1 MSLKK
6 IIDLDLLG
14 RFLDKVKELI
24 PTRVSELEN
33 DARYM
38 SGMTILSYGKS
49 TWADFMEAY
58 GDNKVVYCR
67 ASSGSNPASG
77 SQTRMAFMAYVNNQ
91 TTPTEVE
98 FQYYRSVNAHTDAQQ
113 GDQVYVYKLNKTNGW
128 SVTVRNAFSKLV
140 TGTGLTHTYSN
151 GTITIANSEI
161 VPGVVSTAA
170 DGLAPQLPNE
180 STTTKFLRQ
189 DATWAVPE
197 YPVTSVNGSTGAV
210 TVDVPSKTSD
220 LQNDSGFIT
229 GITSADVT
237 TALGYTPP
245 RQDTTYESKAAASGG
260 TDVSLVTTGEKYTWN
275 KRGLPAGGYI
285 GQVLMKS
292 LSFSDYSVYWAEIA
306 QPGTLY
312 LKCNES
318 RTYQDSPSGTFT
330 VEAYGGSDNMSNYT
344 IDFPS
349 GLRYLYYG
357 EDYSGYLGEET
368 TLKGELYRLNHID
381 IVGRYDSEWGDYRDY
396 ATCYFKTISSRN
408 GTPIIKVVTVA
419 GYSGDTIADSTTTVT
434 YSEEAISPGA
444 SDYSDLSNKPSIQ
457 GVTLS
462 GNKTANDL
470 GLALKTDVPAY
481 ESKAAVSGGTD
492 VSLVTTGEKYIWN
505 NKGTYS
511 KPSGGI
517 PDSDIASAATW
528 NAKGNGTITGI
539 KMNGASKG
547 TSGVVD
553 LGTVITAHQDISGK
567 ADKSATVSNVA
578 YDATNKKITETVN
591 GTTSD
596 VVSVATI
603 KTDLTLVKGDVGL
616 GNVDN
621 VKQYSASNPPPY
633 PVTSVNGDTGA
644 VTVDVPTKTSDLTND
659 SGFITSS
666 TGGIPAGGSANEFL
680 MKSSGTDYDTR
691 WISLYSGEIPFMD
704 SGSGDP
710 GLSSML
716 SRRDHRHP
724 TDTSR
729 QAKITAS
736 GILKGDGSGGVSAA
750 TAGTDY
756 ITPATLH
763 SPWSVHDS
771 VTSYAIVAGDANKT
785 IRVNQTNTTVT
796 LTQAV
801 STNMANGTEIGILLA
816 NTAANAVLT
825 VVIPSGRAYA
835 QGNAFTKVKI
845 TGCYGLCT
853 IKKMWAATADVW
865 LVTAPNVEV
874 IS

>member
-14 RFLDKVKELI
+14 RFLDKVKDLI
-24 PTRVSELEN
+24 PTKVSELEN

-128 SVTVRNAFSKLV
+128 SVTVRNSFSKLV

-170 DGLAPQLPNE
+170 DGLAPQLPDE

-197 YPVTSVNGSTGAV
+197 YPVTSVNGSIGAV
-210 TVDVPSKTSD
+210 TVDVPSKMSD

-245 RQDTTYESKAAASGG
+245 TQDTT
-260 TDVSLVTTGEKYTWN
+260 
-275 KRGLPAGGYI
+275 
-285 GQVLMKS
+285 
-292 LSFSDYSVYWAEIA
+292 
-306 QPGTLY
+306 
-312 LKCNES
+312 
-318 RTYQDSPSGTFT
+318 
-330 VEAYGGSDNMSNYT
+330 
-344 IDFPS
+344 
-349 GLRYLYYG
+349 
-357 EDYSGYLGEET
+357 
-368 TLKGELYRLNHID
+368 
-381 IVGRYDSEWGDYRDY
+381 
-396 ATCYFKTISSRN
+396 
-408 GTPIIKVVTVA
+408 
-419 GYSGDTIADSTTTVT
+419 
-434 YSEEAISPGA
+434 
-444 SDYSDLSNKPSIQ
+444 
-457 GVTLS
+457 
-462 GNKTANDL
+462 
-470 GLALKTDVPAY
+470 Y

-492 VSLVTTGEKYIWN
+492 VSLVTTGEKYTWN

-567 ADKSATVSNVA
+567 ADKSATVSNIA
-578 YDATNKKITETVN
+578 YDSTNKKLTKTIN

-596 VVSVATI
+596 VVTAATLKTAMALDNVENKSSATI
-603 KTDLTLVKGDVGL
+603 RGELTKANVTTALGYTPPTTDTTYESK
-616 GNVDN
+616 
-621 VKQYSASNPPPY
+621 SA
-633 PVTSVNGDTGA
+633 A
-644 VTVDVPTKTSDLTND
+644 
-659 SGFITSS
+659 SG
-666 TGGIPAGGSANEFL
+666 
-680 MKSSGTDYDTR
+680 GTDV
-691 WISLYSGEIPFMD
+691 SLVTTGE
-704 SGSGDP
+704 
-710 GLSSML
+710 
-716 SRRDHRHP
+716 
-724 TDTSR
+724 
-729 QAKITAS
+729 K
-736 GILKGDGSGGVSAA
+736 
-750 TAGTDY
+750 Y
-756 ITPATLH
+756 IWNTKELP
-763 SPWSVHDS
+763 S
-771 VTSYAIVAGDANKT
+771 VTSSDNDKVLKVVDGAWSAGENEGGGLLVVNTTGNPWVDLYGGALVNCTYQDIRDAYDSGKDIILT
-785 IRVNQTNTTVT
+785 TTLYHIYTLSGVTNTRFTFTHISTGSRISTYELYVDSSSPGYAQRGSSADADQTPTGLKPHVFIEVSLDESETPPAYKVDYSEVSDISELLNNYNTMVCSLIFNKSMYEAGTTNGIMEEYQLSNWYTTMQVYDPVEDYYRDVGHLFFTNVSVSNGEVVLKQFEISQFIGQYDSLSGATVT
-796 LTQAV
+796 YTEPSLGQAPSASGV
-801 STNMANGTEIGILLA
+801 S
-816 NTAANAVLT
+816 
-825 VVIPSGRAYA
+825 
-835 QGNAFTKVKI
+835 F
-845 TGCYGLCT
+845 
-853 IKKMWAATADVW
+853 
-865 LVTAPNVEV
+865 
-874 IS
+874 